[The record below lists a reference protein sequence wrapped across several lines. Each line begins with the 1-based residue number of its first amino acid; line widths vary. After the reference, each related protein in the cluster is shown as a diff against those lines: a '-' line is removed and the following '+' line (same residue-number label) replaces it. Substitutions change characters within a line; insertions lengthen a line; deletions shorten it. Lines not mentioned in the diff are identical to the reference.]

1 MCNFSVKLRR
11 LDHQGTEKAP
21 AKMHMVHKWKKVLPP
36 LNSDEEV
43 FVASCIFCRK
53 CDLSRFSQC
62 DFSSFRK
69 VGYKFI
75 GFFYL
80 TAFQLKAG

>member
-1 MCNFSVKLRR
+1 MVK
-11 LDHQGTEKAP
+11 
-21 AKMHMVHKWKKVLPP
+21 KWKKVLPP

-53 CDLSRFSQC
+53 CDLSMFSQC

-69 VGYKFI
+69 EGYKFI
-75 GFFYL
+75 GFFYI
-80 TAFQLKAG
+80 TAFT